1 MIWLI
6 LTLAL
11 VTLSILKYSKETDR
25 QHGNSV
31 NVGAGVRSRGTI
43 AGYSQVWLRGE
54 GPTAHVHEGIRMA
67 DGSGWVAIGNTLPEE
82 KEAEKFQVSFL
93 LNLNLSYLLKEKI
106 CIIQFANRH
115 SF

>member
-11 VTLSILKYSKETDR
+11 VTLSILKCSKETDR

-31 NVGAGVRSRGTI
+31 NVGAGVRSRDTI